1 MKRTI
6 LATALVAG
14 ALAGAAGAAVNAQE
28 PEPAPSTPV
37 VTPTATPVAVD
48 SPRERGRLPDGR
60 YSSSMTQYRKHGER
74 IAVRIAD
81 PAGGPDWAVA
91 LFDAERLSLQKPQRT
106 HKGARV
112 IGRNRCVQL
121 GRMQGDEFGWVYGD
135 GRFRPVEIEDQLLLC
150 TSRKRPKPVGNMASS
165 MTIVDPAAPKLAAT
179 VLWGLIPGANE
190 ATVSG
195 TGAADG
201 PAETSEGA
209 FLRLT
214 GPDGRPSPAA
224 QISGNGKRI
233 RLGPSGLPARFLRNL
248 RFPTLSGPQAVE
260 APAPDPSGGPRWGLA
275 VAPTREGVP
284 CVGGPTR
291 VVEGRSGGVDLR
303 LALFTEGLLTG
314 QSCRPLQTRPDAK
327 RPCDIG
333 TGFGNAEELEGED
346 AFLQRARAER
356 RLLAGRT
363 TIYGQCS
370 ADVER
375 VTLETPRDV
384 RTMLPSAVGH
394 AVLAVY
400 DGDFVGGGGTFT
412 AHLRGGRTW
421 KQQLMLGGP

>member
-60 YSSSMTQYRKHGER
+60 YSSSMTHYRKHGER

-106 HKGARV
+106 LKGARV

-135 GRFRPVEIEDQLLLC
+135 GRFRPVEIEDQLLQC
-150 TSRKRPKPVGNMASS
+150 TGRKRPKPVGRMASS
-165 MTIVDPAAPKLAAT
+165 MTIGDPAAPKLAAT
-179 VLWGLIPGANE
+179 VLWGFIPGANE

-209 FLRLT
+209 FLRLA

-260 APAPDPSGGPRWGLA
+260 APAPDPPAAHAGASPSHPRVKACPASA
-275 VAPTREGVP
+275 VRRAWSRAARAASTCGCALHRRAADGQFVP
-284 CVGGPTR
+284 ST
-291 VVEGRSGGVDLR
+291 
-303 LALFTEGLLTG
+303 
-314 QSCRPLQTRPDAK
+314 PDA
-327 RPCDIG
+327 
-333 TGFGNAEELEGED
+333 T
-346 AFLQRARAER
+346 R
-356 RLLAGRT
+356 RQA
-363 TIYGQCS
+363 
-370 ADVER
+370 A
-375 VTLETPRDV
+375 
-384 RTMLPSAVGH
+384 M
-394 AVLAVY
+394 
-400 DGDFVGGGGTFT
+400 
-412 AHLRGGRTW
+412 
-421 KQQLMLGGP
+421 